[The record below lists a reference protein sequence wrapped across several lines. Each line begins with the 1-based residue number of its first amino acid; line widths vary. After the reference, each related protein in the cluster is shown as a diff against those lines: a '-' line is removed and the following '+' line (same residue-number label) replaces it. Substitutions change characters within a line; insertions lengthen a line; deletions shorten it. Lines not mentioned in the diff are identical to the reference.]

1 MKRKYKF
8 VFMGALRN
16 SIILS
21 CLCND
26 ISSTEAPGETVTTPK
41 LRSHR
46 WYANMS
52 ISQLSISYLQ
62 EASAA
67 TQETEESP
75 RRRRI
80 VVWGKLVVEVMAPS
94 HLSASPRGCHLQRGG
109 PWTTDRQEALW
120 RVPIQGFIGVTHSQ
134 KSSQHVISCK
144 DVQETIGRVGEPLSG
159 VDIQQWRQRNRRF
172 PYWLYHHLIWVQYHL
187 HSLRVYPCV
196 SSQIRE
202 PGEKTKR
209 NSSLVREEDH

>member
-1 MKRKYKF
+1 
-8 VFMGALRN
+8 MGALRN

-67 TQETEESP
+67 SQETEQSP
-75 RRRRI
+75 HTSKTI
-80 VVWGKLVVEVMAPS
+80 VVWGKLVVEVMAPH
-94 HLSASPRGCHLQRGG
+94 HLSASLRGCHLPRVALRQQAGGRLFEESCFRDLLMSFTPKRVPKMSPPARMPRRPRWGWAPTDWGGSCLELTFTRKARTQAASLSPRSSSHLGSISSSFLVKIHTG
-109 PWTTDRQEALW
+109 PW
-120 RVPIQGFIGVTHSQ
+120 
-134 KSSQHVISCK
+134 
-144 DVQETIGRVGEPLSG
+144 
-159 VDIQQWRQRNRRF
+159 
-172 PYWLYHHLIWVQYHL
+172 
-187 HSLRVYPCV
+187 
-196 SSQIRE
+196 
-202 PGEKTKR
+202 EK
-209 NSSLVREEDH
+209 V

>member
-21 CLCND
+21 CVCND

-134 KSSQHVISCK
+134 KSSQHVISWGGK
-144 DVQETIGRVGEPLSG
+144 KWETPLAMKNVILRGARQPLVGTLSH
-159 VDIQQWRQRNRRF
+159 
-172 PYWLYHHLIWVQYHL
+172 WLHLDAASDCAKLWLQ
-187 HSLRVYPCV
+187 SAA
-196 SSQIRE
+196 S
-202 PGEKTKR
+202 
-209 NSSLVREEDH
+209 